1 MCLHVWTEVEEE
13 GSASLCNP
21 SQSLITSRRE
31 SSGGGGEEP
40 EPRVSVPLISL
51 HY

>member
-1 MCLHVWTEVEEE
+1 MQRVVDGGVEE
-13 GSASLCNP
+13 GSASLSNP
-21 SQSLITSRRE
+21 SQSLIASRSE

-40 EPRVSVPLISL
+40 EPRVSAPLISL